1 MQKDIVTDSILS
13 ADQSALQQERREK
26 RKELLEKK
34 RQAEIRAAAAA
45 ERRSAVLK
53 KGLIAAV
60 ILVAVMGLLFGR
72 QWMQIR
78 ELTAEKA
85 RAQENLDAL
94 QGKITE
100 LESTLERVT
109 SPEYIESEARSQL
122 RMVYPNE
129 VLYVVRES
137 DGQ

>member
-1 MQKDIVTDSILS
+1 MQRDIVTDSILS
-13 ADQSALQQERREK
+13 ADQSAIQRERREK

-34 RQAEIRAAAAA
+34 RQEEIRAAAAA

-60 ILVAVMGLLFGR
+60 ILVAVMALLFGR
-72 QWMQIR
+72 QVMQIR

-85 RAQENLDAL
+85 KAQENLDQL
-94 QGKITE
+94 QNQISE

-129 VLYVVRES
+129 VLYVVQE
-137 DGQ
+137 DNGQ

>member
-1 MQKDIVTDSILS
+1 MPRDIVTDSILS
-13 ADQSALQQERREK
+13 ADQSAIQRERREK

-34 RQAEIRAAAAA
+34 REAEVRAAAAA
-45 ERRSAVLK
+45 EKRSAVLK
-53 KGLIAAV
+53 KGLLAAA
-60 ILVAVMGLLFGR
+60 ILLVVMLLLFGR
-72 QWMQIR
+72 QVLQIR
-78 ELTAEKA
+78 ELTAAKQQ
-85 RAQENLDAL
+85 AQENLDAL

-129 VLYVVRES
+129 VLYVVQGE